1 MDTIIIFMKRNYKIL
16 LTLVLLSVTLFAFNI
31 NSAKSVDSDK
41 DKMLLELLAFVI
53 EKGHYSPAAIDDT
66 FSKGIYK
73 DYIEALDPSKRFFLQ
88 SDIDEFSKYETE
100 LDNQLLN
107 KDLTFFNLTYDRLM
121 KRMEE
126 GKKLYKDILS
136 KPFDYS
142 VNETFNTDYE
152 KAPYAKNASEL
163 KERWRK
169 QIKLSTL
176 SSLTDREKI
185 QENKEKGMVDK
196 GLVNKKSPTDA
207 IKPGD
212 FIDDSRELEK
222 DKKDKSGN
230 DKPKTFEEFEKITR
244 ESSLKSLEEYFGFM
258 QELTRDDWFSVYVNS
273 ITSRFDPHT
282 NYFPPEEKERFDVSI
297 SGKFE
302 GIGARLQKKNDFTE
316 ITELISGGPAWRGK
330 QLESGDVIMK
340 VAQGSGEP
348 LDIVGM
354 RLDDVVKK
362 IKGPKG
368 SEVRLTVKK
377 VDGSIKTISLIR
389 DIVEIE
395 ETYAKS
401 SVVEKN
407 GLKYG
412 VIYLPKFYINFE
424 DRNGRDAG
432 KDIAIEVES
441 LKKEGVNGI
450 VLDVRDDGGG
460 SLSTVVDI
468 AGLFIEQGPIV
479 QIKSA
484 GRTKE
489 VLYDRDKKIEWDGP
503 LVIMVNSFSA
513 SASEI
518 LAAAIQDYK
527 RGIIIGSKQTYGKGT
542 VQNVIDLN
550 QFIRSSSAGDLGA
563 LKTTTQKFYRINGG
577 STQLEGV
584 SSDIVMPDRY
594 AYLKMGER
602 DVDNAMPWDK
612 IDPAP
617 YNVWTNN
624 EKFDKAIADS
634 KKRIAENPQFKLIEE
649 NAKWIDERS
658 KENLYSLKIDEFK
671 KSQKA
676 IEDTNKKFKPI
687 ADYNYNLKFSSL
699 PLEAEAMKNDSSL
712 KEKRERWHES
722 LSKDIYVEEALNV
735 LDDLQSK
742 PVVKKSVPVVIK
754 KEKLV
759 KS

>member
-1 MDTIIIFMKRNYKIL
+1 MNTILNFMKRHYKII
-16 LTLVLLSVTLFAFNI
+16 LVVVFISVTLFAFKLNA
-31 NSAKSVDSDK
+31 SKASDPEK
-41 DKMLLELLAFVI
+41 DKLLLELLTFVI
-53 EKGHYSPAAIDDT
+53 EKGHYSPATIDDD

-88 SDIDEFSKYETE
+88 ADINEFSKYETQ
-100 LDNQLLN
+100 LDDQLLN
-107 KDLTFFNLTYDRLM
+107 KDLTFFSLTYDRLM

-126 GKKLYKDILS
+126 SKVIYKDVFS
-136 KPFDYS
+136 RPFDYS
-142 VNETFNTDYE
+142 IDESFNVDYE
-152 KAPYAKNASEL
+152 KAPYAATVAEL

-176 SSLTDREKI
+176 SSLTDRIKTQESVGKATDESAKTTVDPAEKAKI
-185 QENKEKGMVDK
+185 EKSSENNTPK
-196 GLVNKKSPTDA
+196 TFA
-207 IKPGD
+207 
-212 FIDDSRELEK
+212 ELEK
-222 DKKDKSGN
+222 
-230 DKPKTFEEFEKITR
+230 ETR
-244 ESSLKSLEEYFGFM
+244 ESAKKSLDEYFGFM
-258 QELTRDDWFSVYVNS
+258 NDLDRNDWFSVYINS
-273 ITSRFDPHT
+273 ITARFDPHT
-282 NYFPPEEKERFDVSI
+282 NYFAAEEKERFDVSI
-297 SGKFE
+297 SGILE
-302 GIGARLQKKNDFTE
+302 GIGARLQKKNDLTE
-316 ITELISGGPAWRGK
+316 ISELISGGPAWRGK
-330 QLESGDVIMK
+330 QLEAGDLIMK
-340 VAQGSGEP
+340 VGQGNGEAV
-348 LDIVGM
+348 DVVGM

-377 VDGSIKTISLIR
+377 VDGTIKVISIVR

-401 SVVEKN
+401 SIVNKN

-424 DRNGRDAG
+424 NKDGRDAG
-432 KDIAIEVES
+432 KDIAIEVDR
-441 LKKEGVNGI
+441 LKQAGVNGI

-484 GRTKE
+484 GRKKE

-550 QFIRSSSAGDLGA
+550 QFVRSSSVGDLGA
-563 LKTTTQKFYRINGG
+563 IKTTTQKFYRINGG

-584 SSDIVMPDRY
+584 RSDIVMPDRY

-602 DVDNAMPWDK
+602 DIDNAMPWDK
-612 IDPAP
+612 IDPAD
-617 YNVWTNN
+617 YNVWSNN
-624 EKFDKAIADS
+624 ANFNQAIANS
-634 KKRIAENPQFKLIEE
+634 KNRISANPQFQLIED
-649 NAKWIDERS
+649 NAKWIDSRS
-658 KENLYSLKIDEFK
+658 EENVYSLNID
-671 KSQKA
+671 
-676 IEDTNKKFKPI
+676 KFKTAQNQIEEQAKKYKPI
-687 ADYNYNLKFSSL
+687 VNYKNNLLFTSL
-699 PLEAEAMKNDSSL
+699 PNEIEAMKKDLTL
-712 KEKRERWHES
+712 KQKRESWHEA

-735 LDDLQSK
+735 LDDLQAKAISK
-742 PVVKKSVPVVIK
+742 KNIPVKLKKD
-754 KEKLV
+754 KLA